1 LKPVVSIII
10 VNWNGLAHLPDC
22 LDSLADQTFRDF
34 EVILVDNGSVDD
46 SVSFVRECYPWV
58 KLVVLDENMGF
69 ATGNNRGL
77 YCAHGDYIITL
88 NNDTRAEPDWL
99 EALVRTA
106 EAHPGAG
113 MVGCR
118 ICSFADPD
126 IVDSIGMGIC
136 LDGMSR
142 GRFRNRR
149 WSSLCLL
156 DEEKILFPSACAAL
170 YKRAMIDEIGFF
182 DDDFFAYAEDSDL
195 GLRGRLAGWE
205 ALLATRAVVY
215 HKYSQSSGSFSA
227 FKVYL
232 VERNHYWVVLK
243 NFPPGH
249 LLMLPLFTM
258 LRYLV
263 QMRTV
268 LCGSGAGG
276 EFRASASR
284 GDLIKALVKGVYDSV
299 FGIPRI
305 LRKRW
310 QVMERRRLTMRE
322 FSDLLRSYRITFNE
336 LLDND

>member
-1 LKPVVSIII
+1 MKPVVSIII

-46 SVSFVRECYPWV
+46 SVSFMRERYPWV
-58 KLVVLDENMGF
+58 KLVLLDENMGF

-77 YCAHGDYIITL
+77 DCAQGDYIVTL
-88 NNDTRAEPDWL
+88 NNDTLAEPDWL

-118 ICSFADPD
+118 ICSSADPD

-149 WSSLCLL
+149 WSSLCLR

-215 HKYSQSSGSFSA
+215 HKYSQSSGSFST

-258 LRYLV
+258 LRYLEQV
-263 QMRTV
+263 RTV

-276 EFRASASR
+276 EFRASDSR
-284 GDLIKALVKGVYDSV
+284 GGLINALGKGIFDSLRGV
-299 FGIPRI
+299 PRM
-305 LRKRW
+305 LPKRRM
-310 QVMERRRLTMRE
+310 VMAKRQLPKRE
-322 FSDLLRSYRITFNE
+322 FMELLRAHRITFKE